1 MDWYYGSDVNDFLVP
16 KDQDL
21 LDRHPSPGCW
31 SNWGV
36 NANEGFNSLKK
47 FVVMDFMDESFDN
60 QFGLESSMHD
70 KYRFDESFNNQIEL
84 ESSLQDKDR
93 SSSSSVCGGLPEQSF
108 QQTALSCDQ
117 PSHQLQDLPRFKQTD
132 DIFLDSVPEDL
143 PYVDNLEKSFNFS
156 PENQCITPG
165 QLQKHTAASNSDD
178 FLDIKALPA
187 NVLDSYDQS
196 SRGEV
201 LNEQSSLEAFILNDL
216 EMVIGQF
223 TEKTR
228 ICFRDALY
236 RLARNNE
243 QQHSVQDQE
252 KGVDIKNHIQTTRSQ
267 EKIPME
273 SETNCVDRVIANL
286 MFNKMEYNMHGLPMM
301 TSTVS
306 SEQEA
311 SHSNGLCSKNSTASK
326 PAQKFHYPNHQKLAR
341 DGEVPWFEISN
352 QQKDMTSSHIE
363 FGHPMKKSF
372 MLEFG

>member
-1 MDWYYGSDVNDFLVP
+1 MINIGSMKVSIIKLSLNHLYKIKIGLVVQVFVG
-16 KDQDL
+16 DCL
-21 LDRHPSPGCW
+21 
-31 SNWGV
+31 SNL
-36 NANEGFNSLKK
+36 FNRLH
-47 FVVMDFMDESFDN
+47 FHAINLVTSF
-60 QFGLESSMHD
+60 
-70 KYRFDESFNNQIEL
+70 KIYRDSNRPMIF
-84 ESSLQDKDR
+84 
-93 SSSSSVCGGLPEQSF
+93 
-108 QQTALSCDQ
+108 SC
-117 PSHQLQDLPRFKQTD
+117 
-132 DIFLDSVPEDL
+132 
-143 PYVDNLEKSFNFS
+143 
-156 PENQCITPG
+156 